1 MATATHA
8 RPAPVRGGVSLAAV
22 LTGVVVAFGAIFLL
36 SALMGGIL
44 TALGVDASEVEPT
57 ENVNLTIGV
66 AFVILQLLAFLW
78 GGYTAGRMA
87 RGSGLLNGV
96 LVPIVAL
103 LVAALVA
110 GAVAA
115 LGAAANLNVPFTR
128 SSLPSEDASYLVD
141 RGPVMGLVALAAALL
156 GGLAGGVMGARWHAR
171 LERDAL
177 ATTEEDRDGEVA
189 RKDRDTPATTKR
201 PGAATPATG
210 GAAAG
215 SSTPPP
221 PEPDETTTPH
231 DTAPRR
237 EP

>member
-57 ENVNLTIGV
+57 ENVNLSIGV

-177 ATTEEDRDGEVA
+177 ATTEEDRDRASAG
-189 RKDRDTPATTKR
+189 KDRETPATER
-201 PGAATPATG
+201 PGAAAATTG
-210 GAAAG
+210 GAPAG

-221 PEPDETTTPH
+221 PAPDATTTH

>member
-22 LTGVVVAFGAIFLL
+22 LTGVVVAFGTIFLL
-36 SALMGGIL
+36 SALLGGIL

-57 ENVNLTIGV
+57 ENVNLSIGV
-66 AFVILQLLAFLW
+66 AFVILQFLAFLW

-87 RGSGLLNGV
+87 RGSGVLNGV

-115 LGAAANLNVPFTR
+115 LGAAADLNVPFTR
-128 SSLPSEDASYLVD
+128 SSLPAEDASYLVD

-156 GGLAGGVMGARWHAR
+156 GGLAGGVMGARWHGR
-171 LERDAL
+171 LEKDAL
-177 ATTEEDRDGEVA
+177 ATTEEEHDRGEA
-189 RKDRDTPATTKR
+189 AKDRGTAAPAERTE
-201 PGAATPATG
+201 ATRATTG

-215 SSTPPP
+215 ASTSPPAP
-221 PEPDETTTPH
+221 PDTTTTPH